1 MTEIIIQE
9 KNDVDLINKGNEII
23 SSLQKYNLVEKWKII
38 KSLYVSLGE
47 EIKKEGVILAEKELK
62 GIKNK

>member
-47 EIKKEGVILAEKELK
+47 EIKKEEVMLAEKDLK
-62 GIKNK
+62 EVEE